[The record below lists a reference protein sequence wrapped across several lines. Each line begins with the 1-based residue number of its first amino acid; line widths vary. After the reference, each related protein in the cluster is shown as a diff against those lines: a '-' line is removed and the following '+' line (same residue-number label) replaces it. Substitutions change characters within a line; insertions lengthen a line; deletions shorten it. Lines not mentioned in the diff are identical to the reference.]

1 MYSVWRTTENIDV
14 RKAVECVIN
23 EVQILGL
30 STYYV
35 SLVLSGLLFS
45 RELEM
50 NF

>member
-30 STYYV
+30 STCV

>member
-30 STYYV
+30 STYV